1 MACAKISARLRLS
14 KRRFQGHA
22 QTARSS
28 RKNTQWTH
36 AMTRAQPVVV
46 SSRCPVPR
54 ELLVASRLRLNSPT
68 LRSDGS
74 SKARSH
80 RSIPGK
86 SARTSMACNTLQTFE
101 MVIPEL
107 WSGSLLGLVEE
118 SARHDSFQRADIL
131 DIHDCRVLVG
141 QEPRSVRIPLL
152 MSDTKGCLQS

>member
-1 MACAKISARLRLS
+1 
-14 KRRFQGHA
+14 
-22 QTARSS
+22 
-28 RKNTQWTH
+28 
-36 AMTRAQPVVV
+36 
-46 SSRCPVPR
+46 
-54 ELLVASRLRLNSPT
+54 
-68 LRSDGS
+68 
-74 SKARSH
+74 
-80 RSIPGK
+80 
-86 SARTSMACNTLQTFE
+86 MACNTLQTFE